1 MTSACAINSQ
11 PKWATAST
19 NKTVG
24 GVKIGKPY
32 QINGIWYYPEDDRT
46 YDKTGIA
53 SWYGPGFHGKYTAN
67 GEVYNQDDVTAAHK
81 TLPMPSFVEVT
92 NLENGR
98 KMIVRINDRGPYVDD
113 RIIDLSRRSAQL
125 LDVQKKGTARVRVR
139 RVFPNDAPVSYA
151 KAEQPKPAPAP
162 ISVPAPIAAAPIL
175 VAQAAPTPAPTSV
188 PAPAPAP
195 AFEPPVRTVSIP
207 ASEPKL
213 SSPPL
218 VTPAGPTS
226 FVQVAAVSNPET
238 AQALVG
244 KLAQYGSTQMDM
256 TASGLY
262 RVRVGPFVDKDLAAA
277 TLAKIKAA
285 GYGDALLVDLP
296 PS

>member
-1 MTSACAINSQ
+1 M
-11 PKWATAST
+11 
-19 NKTVG
+19 
-24 GVKIGKPY
+24 KIGKPY
-32 QINGIWYYPEDDRT
+32 QINGVWYYPEDDRS

-67 GEVYNQDDVTAAHK
+67 GEVYDQDDLTAAHK

-98 KMIVRINDRGPYVDD
+98 KMILRINDRGPFVSD

-125 LDVQKKGTARVRVR
+125 LDVHKKGTARVRVR

-151 KAEQPKPAPAP
+151 KAAPPVAAPSVAAPLAVAQTTPIPAP
-162 ISVPAPIAAAPIL
+162 PA
-175 VAQAAPTPAPTSV
+175 
-188 PAPAPAP
+188 APAPAP
-195 AFEPPVRTVSIP
+195 AVTAAPLLEPPVRTVAIP
-207 ASEPKL
+207 ASDIKF
-213 SSPPL
+213 SRPPL
-218 VTPAGPTS
+218 LAPTGPGS
-226 FVQVAAVSNPET
+226 FVQVAAVSSPET

-244 KLAQYGSTQMDM
+244 KLAQYGSTQMEM
-256 TASGLY
+256 TGTGLY
-262 RVRVGPFVDKDLAAA
+262 RVRIGPFADKDLAAV

-285 GYGDALLVDLP
+285 GYGDAVLVDVP